1 MDIRLDG
8 KHALVCGGSRGI
20 GRAIAEVLAEAGAS
34 VTLFARDQ
42 AALDE
47 VRDGLATDGDQSH
60 GAAVVDLSD
69 GDNLDAALSRVLADR
84 GAVDIL
90 VNNSGGPA
98 AGPAHAADASAFE
111 AAFRQHLL
119 ANHHLVQATLPGMR
133 ERGGGR
139 IINIISTSVYEPI
152 PGLGVSNTIR
162 GAVASWAKTL
172 SKELG
177 PDGITVNNVLP
188 GFTDTDRLKSLFE
201 GKAAKTGTTFEAIR
215 DAALASV
222 PLGRFADPRET
233 AMTVCFLASD
243 AGGYISGVS
252 LAVDGGRLSSI

>member
-1 MDIRLDG
+1 MEIRLDG

-20 GRAIAEVLAEAGAS
+20 GRAIAEVLAEAGAA
-34 VTLFARDQ
+34 VTLLARNQ
-42 AALDE
+42 AALDD
-47 VRDGLATDGDQSH
+47 VLGGLATDHGQSH

-69 GDNLDAALSRVLADR
+69 APSLTASLQSLLASR

-90 VNNSGGPA
+90 INNSGGPA
-98 AGPAHAADASAFE
+98 AGPAHTAEASAFE
-111 AAFRQHLL
+111 AAFAQHLL
-119 ANHHLVQATLPGMR
+119 GNHHLLKAVLPGMR

-152 PGLGVSNTIR
+152 AGLGVSNTIR

-177 PDGITVNNVLP
+177 ADGITVNNVLP
-188 GFTDTDRLKSLFE
+188 GFTDTERLKSLFE
-201 GKAAKTGTTFEAIR
+201 GKAEKTGTSFEAVR

-243 AGGYISGVS
+243 AGAYISGVS
-252 LAVDGGRLSSI
+252 LAVDGGRLSGI